1 MATTSI
7 AGRLRS
13 LTALSAAAALLGLG
27 ACSPDPGEDPE
38 ETAPAPTTNS
48 DDDGAQETRPETEE
62 GTASQD
68 EETSSAAGERTRI
81 MLRIDLGVDE
91 TGGEGAPTLAGD
103 DLAALLAEP
112 FGGEAEC
119 AEDLELG
126 PDAAPVGCMGPASF
140 DDTAPDQDWTANAVM
155 VPSEAGFDSGTQVA
169 VLFSTGTA
177 LPTEAEELLDEDV
190 ALTGVGFGS
199 AFGMEPLSAEQVA
212 ESTLQTL
219 TSEFAYVRV
228 DQDADWSEVTCEDGL
243 DFSRFETVDCAAT
256 TADGTSWDLV
266 VAPGTYADNDQG
278 LLVGI
283 DRTSAG

>member
-1 MATTSI
+1 GFTVGIGLGLSVIDNIFLGALIGFAVGIALGVALGFRDPRRWRCGGLGGRGRRPLPPRARRPGPRRPRRTPRSGPLTGSAPAGVTAAAVRRKDRTLMATTSI

-27 ACSPDPGEDPE
+27 ACSPDAGEDPE
-38 ETAPAPTTNS
+38 ETAPAPTTSS

-126 PDAAPVGCMGPASF
+126 PDA
-140 DDTAPDQDWTANAVM
+140 
-155 VPSEAGFDSGTQVA
+155 
-169 VLFSTGTA
+169 
-177 LPTEAEELLDEDV
+177 
-190 ALTGVGFGS
+190 
-199 AFGMEPLSAEQVA
+199 
-212 ESTLQTL
+212 
-219 TSEFAYVRV
+219 
-228 DQDADWSEVTCEDGL
+228 
-243 DFSRFETVDCAAT
+243 
-256 TADGTSWDLV
+256 
-266 VAPGTYADNDQG
+266 
-278 LLVGI
+278 
-283 DRTSAG
+283 

>member
-1 MATTSI
+1 
-7 AGRLRS
+7 RS

-81 MLRIDLGVDE
+81 MRRIDLGVDE
-91 TGGEGAPTLAGD
+91 TGGVAARRAGR
-103 DLAALLAEP
+103 
-112 FGGEAEC
+112 GGGGAEC
-119 AEDLELG
+119 AEALERG

-177 LPTEAEELLDEDV
+177 LPAEAEELLDEDV

-228 DQDADWSEVTCEDGL
+228 DQDA
-243 DFSRFETVDCAAT
+243 
-256 TADGTSWDLV
+256 
-266 VAPGTYADNDQG
+266 
-278 LLVGI
+278 
-283 DRTSAG
+283 